1 MRNPEDRSPQEWAE
15 ELREATVDHKPSTYV
30 WDMTA
35 ADCTELAERMDDL
48 VRAVWVLRNIV
59 LGHDIVGM
67 RAEAAMLVAKYE
79 EVDSE

>member
-15 ELREATVDHKPSTYV
+15 ELRQK
-30 WDMTA
+30 A
-35 ADCTELAERMDDL
+35 ASLRLGGSSEHWPDDCDELAARMDDL
-48 VRAVWVLRNIV
+48 ERAVWVLRNIV

-79 EVDSE
+79 DVDSE